1 MIINVTNQTNEVINI
16 KKVNEISKKI
26 IIEEFEDGEF
36 ELNIFL
42 TDNKTITEY
51 NSNYRGK
58 STPTD
63 VLSFEYGL
71 KEKIIGDIV
80 ISIERIKEQAK
91 SFDNSFEEE
100 FFYILIHGILHI
112 LGYDHNETDDKKE
125 KMFEIQN
132 KYYKKYYEEG

>member
-1 MIINVTNQTNEVINI
+1 MIINITNQTNEVINI